1 MRTSRQQRTLAR
13 EASVH
18 GVGFL
23 TGADVHVRFLPAG
36 PNAGV
41 SFVRTDL
48 PGRPRIAADIRH
60 VAPRQRRTV
69 LETPQATVELV
80 EHVLAALS
88 GLRIDNCVIE
98 LDASEMPGCDG
109 SSGPFVQA
117 LLGAGIVEQM
127 AMRPVFVVDRTYS
140 VAEDDATL
148 AIHPSGSGE
157 FEVSYSLDYGRGSP
171 IGRQSFSVVI
181 TPESFRDELATARTF
196 LLAEEVS
203 LLRTQGIGA
212 RTGPR
217 DLLIFGP
224 DGPIDNALRFPEE
237 PARHKMLDIVGD
249 LSLFGCD
256 VCGHV
261 VGHKSGHRL
270 NAALVRQLVEAG
282 LPAVRFQAKAA

>member
-1 MRTSRQQRTLAR
+1 
-13 EASVH
+13 
-18 GVGFL
+18 
-23 TGADVHVRFLPAG
+23 
-36 PNAGV
+36 
-41 SFVRTDL
+41 
-48 PGRPRIAADIRH
+48 
-60 VAPRQRRTV
+60 

-98 LDASEMPGCDG
+98 IEASEMPGCDG

-117 LLGAGIVEQM
+117 LLDAGIVEQS
-127 AMRPVFVVDRTYS
+127 AMRSVFVVDRTYAVS
-140 VAEDDATL
+140 EGDATL

-157 FEVSYSLDYGRGSP
+157 FEVSYSLDYGRGGP

-181 TPESFRDELATARTF
+181 TPESFREELATARTF

-203 LLRTQGIGA
+203 MLRAQGIGA

-237 PARHKMLDIVGD
+237 PARHKILDIVGD

-256 VCGHV
+256 VCGRV

-270 NAALVRQLVEAG
+270 NAALVGQLVEAG
-282 LPAVRFQAKAA
+282 VQAVRFQAKAA